1 MKHPYLQINEHIL
14 IQDLLV
20 ASIEGIQFCST
31 WALHKG
37 NSFETNLAQ
46 IKNASMGEIS
56 INVPF
61 SLYREMLLLSLKRGK
76 ETWICNKTTFLK
88 RASEVV
94 RRCTCNTVTKLTQLA
109 FESFY

>member
-20 ASIEGIQFCST
+20 ASIEGIQFYST

-46 IKNASMGEIS
+46 IENASMGEIS

-61 SLYREMLLLSLKRGK
+61 SLYRGMLLLSLKRGK
-76 ETWICNKTTFLK
+76 ETWICNLCKRTFLK
-88 RASEVV
+88 GASEVV
-94 RRCTCNTVTKLTQLA
+94 RRSTIGIRLPFAVQC
-109 FESFY
+109 